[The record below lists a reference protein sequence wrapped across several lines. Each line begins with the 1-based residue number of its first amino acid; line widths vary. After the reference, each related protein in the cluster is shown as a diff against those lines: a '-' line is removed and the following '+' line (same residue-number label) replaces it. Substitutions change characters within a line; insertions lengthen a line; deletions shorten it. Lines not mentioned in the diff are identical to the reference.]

1 MEFLKRRQTIRQ
13 NLRGQKYSIFL
24 VIEYVNTS
32 DNTIKTARLDI
43 MIDGRNINND
53 EFMKRQAQTQFLR
66 NGIGLGDYGVA
77 VINNIDIIE
86 KIELIMKN

>member
-24 VIEYVNTS
+24 IIEYVNPS

-53 EFMKRQAQTQFLR
+53 EFMKRQAQSQFLKQKMFLHFQV
-66 NGIGLGDYGVA
+66 NMQLQ
-77 VINNIDIIE
+77 
-86 KIELIMKN
+86 MKSL